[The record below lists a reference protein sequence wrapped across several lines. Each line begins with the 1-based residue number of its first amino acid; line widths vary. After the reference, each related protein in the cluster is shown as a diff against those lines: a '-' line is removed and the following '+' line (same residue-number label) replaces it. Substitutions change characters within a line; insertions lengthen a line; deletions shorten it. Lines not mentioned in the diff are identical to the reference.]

1 MLKKVITYTDFN
13 GEERNEALYFN
24 LSKPELMSM
33 KRAPIA
39 TMLKNIQILAKEGDN
54 LSDVE
59 RDKISDQV
67 AGVFEDLILSAYGE
81 KSQDGRR
88 FIKVDE
94 NGHKLSKEFSETQVY
109 SELFMELV
117 SDPNA
122 SEAFLTGILPSDIV
136 EQIKTEE
143 KNRGNNVVS
152 INEAT

>member
-39 TMLKNIQILAKEGDN
+39 DMLKNIQYLAKEGDN

-59 RDKISDQV
+59 KDVISDQI

-81 KSQDGRR
+81 KSADGRR
-88 FIKVDE
+88 FMKVDAD
-94 NGHKLSKEFSETQVY
+94 GRKLSKEFSETQAY

-117 SDPNA
+117 SDPSA

-136 EQIKTEE
+136 AQIKAEE
-143 KNRGNNVVS
+143 NAAGNNVVS
-152 INEAT
+152 LN